1 MLTLADLGVLREV
14 SEAGGTVTV
23 SITPTYTG
31 CPAMDAMRDDL
42 VHALHLAGFPDV
54 EVRTVLQPAWST
66 DWISAAGRRK
76 LTRAG
81 IAPPAR
87 RSQAGDRADP
97 ADPRAAARSG
107 ALPAVRLRPDQAR
120 FVFQRDRLPVTAP
133 LRGLPG
139 AVRARQGDLSGD
151 NNDRAAA
158 AGTVPHADRGRGE
171 PAVRGRRGGDLRR
184 PGRAGRRLRV
194 PGRPVADAAP
204 VPRRAGGAP
213 LVLDLRAGRGPAA
226 DRRARGAGRAVLP
239 LAGPAGPAGRRDLG
253 RHARRQLHARDRRPR
268 ATTC

>member
-1 MLTLADLGVLREV
+1 MPADAGLPGPWCRPRGARAGNATATARAVAETVTDPELPMLTLADLGVLREV

-76 LTRAG
+76 LTAG
-81 IAPPAR
+81 GHRPAPR
-87 RSQAGDRADP
+87 RSRAGDRADP
-97 ADPRAAARSG
+97 ADPRAAAGSG
-107 ALPAVRLRPDQAR
+107 ALPALRLRPDQAHV
-120 FVFQRDRLPVTAP
+120 VFQRDRLPVAAP

-151 NNDRAAA
+151 DDDRAAA

-184 PGRAGRRLRV
+184 PGRAGR
-194 PGRPVADAAP
+194 AP
-204 VPRRAGGAP
+204 TRS
-213 LVLDLRAGRGPAA
+213 GPAS
-226 DRRARGAGRAVLP
+226 R
-239 LAGPAGPAGRRDLG
+239 
-253 RHARRQLHARDRRPR
+253 
-268 ATTC
+268 